1 MYELEFQEPLMTT
14 PEAAL
19 ELMLFEKYLRT
30 KGHTT
35 DTIGS
40 LSMEEARQLLCEAS
54 SYASCRLAEIE
65 ARSKYFHLFGLP

>member
-1 MYELEFQEPLMTT
+1 MYELDFQEPIMTT

-30 KGHTT
+30 KGFTT
-35 DTIGS
+35 DTIRK
-40 LSMEEARQLLCEAS
+40 LSAEEAKQLLVEAS
-54 SYASCRLAEIE
+54 RYASCHLAEIE